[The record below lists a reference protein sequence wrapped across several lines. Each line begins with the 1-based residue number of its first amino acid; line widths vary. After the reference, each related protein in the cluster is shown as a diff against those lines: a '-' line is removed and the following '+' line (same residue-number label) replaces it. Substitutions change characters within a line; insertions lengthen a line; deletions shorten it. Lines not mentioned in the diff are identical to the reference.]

1 MADTAVSKN
10 EQTVNDFIA
19 AFGKLDIEGLM
30 GFFTEDA
37 VYHNMPWPPATGKA
51 AIRKVLESFTKDMG
65 MTSAKFEVRFQV
77 CKGNIVMNERVDHLG
92 IKDKKI
98 GLPVFG
104 VFEVENGKIKAWRD
118 YFDAETFNKEL
129 AAA

>member
-1 MADTAVSKN
+1 MAETDVSKN

-19 AFGKLDIEGLM
+19 AFGRMDMEALM
-30 GFFTEDA
+30 NFFTEDA
-37 VYHNMPWPPATGKA
+37 VYHNIPWPPATGKA
-51 AIRKVLESFTKDMG
+51 EIRKVLQSFTKDMG

-77 CKGNIVMNERVDHLG
+77 SKGNIVMNERVDYIG
-92 IKDKKI
+92 VKDKKI